1 MNHTLRVLKF
11 AKHIK
16 QFGWL
21 AASLLSSVLHAQLS
35 VSQTS
40 WFVGQPADSMRL
52 SFGTDS
58 VKLTHKGRVLN
69 RTFYHQGRD
78 TLHLNAPLFDQF
90 KSGMPSTTFHLNWS
104 LNGMKVELRGISQER
119 SFSAPTISITLAA
132 ILAPGTPAPNWSY
145 LDLASDSVP
154 GVSLYKAYTLLA
166 NRPSSPVIVGIID
179 TGLDENHEDLK
190 DALWT
195 NARELPGDGLDND
208 RNGYVDDIHGWYW
221 LRFND
226 GTVLEEDQVEATRL
240 YLKGKEE
247 YDQIDGTRL
256 SSPKKQE
263 WKQYQAAKQEHTR
276 QFYRTR
282 QFMTALADSSRLANA
297 MSQWRESLP
306 TGVLSLSQIQA
317 LSVGSDSVLQATRFV
332 LTQLY
337 RPGQSTWSNLTSRL
351 VPNYALYRRIYSTA
365 WQYSYN
371 PHYQP
376 LPTKGTVHLVG
387 SGSPPST
394 TRSLNHGS
402 LVSGIVGAVRANG
415 KGVDGVADN
424 VRIMNLGAAPA
435 NGDERDE
442 FIAKAILYAVDNG
455 ASIINISVAKRFS
468 PSKQLVDAALVY
480 AEKRNVL
487 VINCA
492 GNESENTDTATF
504 YPIVK
509 LANGRSL
516 TNFMEVGNSSYS
528 WNEQLVNR
536 TSNYGANTVDVFAPG
551 TLIRLTAPDNQYI
564 NASGTSFSAP
574 LVAGIAALLKSYF
587 PDLTAPAIKKLLL
600 ASVYRPDFSVL
611 RPGSNQ
617 RVHLNELCRSGGIVN
632 AYEAV
637 RLALAEQEDK
647 RNRPLK
653 SMK

>member
-1 MNHTLRVLKF
+1 MNHTLRVLKL
-11 AKHIK
+11 AKYSRYIYWVV
-16 QFGWL
+16 GV
-21 AASLLSSVLHAQLS
+21 LLSPVLHAQLS
-35 VSQTS
+35 ISQTN
-40 WFVGQPADSMRL
+40 WYVGQPTDSIRVA
-52 SFGTDS
+52 FGGDS
-58 VKLTHKGRVLN
+58 VKLTNKGQVLN
-69 RTFYHQGRD
+69 RTLFHQRRD
-78 TLHLNAPLFDQF
+78 TLWLNAALLEQF
-90 KSGMPSTTFHLNWS
+90 EGGGKHTDFHVRWS
-104 LNGMKVELRGISQER
+104 LNGMKVELRGIGQEQ
-119 SFSAPTISITLAA
+119 SISAPTTTMTLNA

-154 GVSLYKAYTLLA
+154 GVSLYKAYSLLA
-166 NRPSSPVIVGIID
+166 NRISSPVIVGIID

-195 NARELPGDGLDND
+195 NNREIPGDGLDND

-226 GTVLEEDQVEATRL
+226 GTVLEEDQVEATRI

-247 YDQIDGTRL
+247 YDQIDGSRL
-256 SSPKKQE
+256 PPAKKQE
-263 WKQYQAAKQEHTR
+263 WKQYQAAKHEHVS

-282 QFMTALADSSRLANA
+282 QFMTALIDSSRLANT
-297 MSQWRESLP
+297 MSQWREFLP
-306 TGVLSLSQIQA
+306 TGILSLSQIQA
-317 LSVGSDSVLQATRFV
+317 LPDGGDSVLQATRFV

-376 LPTKGTVHLVG
+376 LPSKGTVHLVG
-387 SGSPPST
+387 SGSPPSN

-442 FIAKAILYAVDNG
+442 YIAKAILYAVDNG

-492 GNESENTDTATF
+492 GNESENTDTSTF
-504 YPIVK
+504 YPIEK
-509 LANGRSL
+509 LGNGRLL
-516 TNFMEVGNSSYS
+516 TNFMEVGNSSFS
-528 WNEQLVNR
+528 WNEQLINR
-536 TSNYGANTVDVFAPG
+536 TSNYGATTVDVFAPG
-551 TLIRLTAPDNQYI
+551 TLIRLTAPDNQYM

-587 PDLTAPAIKKLLL
+587 PDLTAPAIKKLLYD
-600 ASVYRPDFSVL
+600 SVYRPNFSVL

-617 RVHLNELCRSGGIVN
+617 RVHLKELCRSGGIVN

-637 RLALAEQEDK
+637 RLALVEQENK
-647 RNRPLK
+647 RTQSLK
-653 SMK
+653 LVK